1 MKLENADV
9 KSIIC
14 MFSDL
19 CPSNKCAPRIIR
31 RLFSLLSANKR
42 TAQVETTS
50 LLFGDIIYLC
60 VYKFNHGSSSHFF
73 QVVSKRTCLNYILD
87 LNTLMF
93 RHKTQNRENQK
104 SAIKTSSAVA
114 ECVPYAVPERQEN
127 NHSTKIYKFSA
138 DRLPQHLMNTPSV
151 FIVLICLFVLTL
163 GIVGLSC
170 QCFHSPTQGGRCLQ
184 GNLWYSPPAIMTS
197 RLASVTFKMASKV
210 FMEAT
215 DKNFQ
220 FLTEILFRFLGF
232 GGFKVSIVIEN

>member
-1 MKLENADV
+1 MCAKKNTGPGHWTLTNV
-9 KSIIC
+9 QRRWKRLRS
-14 MFSDL
+14 FSGIL
-19 CPSNKCAPRIIR
+19 YIFAFLNSTIATQAIFLGR
-31 RLFSLLSANKR
+31 R
-42 TAQVETTS
+42 
-50 LLFGDIIYLC
+50 
-60 VYKFNHGSSSHFF
+60 
-73 QVVSKRTCLNYILD
+73 KRTCLNYILD
-87 LNTLMF
+87 LNTFMF

-138 DRLPQHLMNTPSV
+138 DRLPQHLMNTASV

-163 GIVGLSC
+163 RIVGLSC

-215 DKNFQ
+215 DKNF
-220 FLTEILFRFLGF
+220 
-232 GGFKVSIVIEN
+232 